1 MSARL
6 FHYCCG
12 HSARGIDLARMVLP
26 GLDWSAY
33 DMRCAEWCEPAS
45 GLADAPAVVWLTD
58 MAEPDRD
65 ALGLTSHMLSCD
77 RTEFRYTVRAA
88 GALAWLDFAREHGAN
103 PEWLSI
109 LHEGRAPER
118 WFVSI
123 EPCRV
128 LSRIDRRRRQV
139 PA

>member
-6 FHYCCG
+6 YHYCCD

-33 DMRCAEWCEPAS
+33 DAQCADWGEPVS
-45 GLADAPAVVWLTD
+45 GLALARAVVWLTD

-65 ALGLTSHMLSCD
+65 ALGLTSHILSCD

-88 GALAWLDFAREHGAN
+88 GALPWLDFAGEHGAN
-103 PEWLSI
+103 PEWLSM

-118 WFVSI
+118 WFVSAD
-123 EPCRV
+123 PCRV
-128 LSRIDRRRRQV
+128 LSRMDRRARLV
-139 PA
+139 KP